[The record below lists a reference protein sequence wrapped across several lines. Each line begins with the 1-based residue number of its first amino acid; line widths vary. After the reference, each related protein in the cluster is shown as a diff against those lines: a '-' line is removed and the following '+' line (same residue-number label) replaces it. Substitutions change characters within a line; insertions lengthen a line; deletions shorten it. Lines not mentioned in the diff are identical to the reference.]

1 MTSIQIAHHTWD
13 QLLDLAKQRNLSLDD
28 FLEKIIQGQL
38 AIIDAE
44 ELEDLRDVHD
54 AILAESDPDNAETIP
69 WEVVKQELGYQ

>member
-44 ELEDLRDVHD
+44 ELEDLRDIHD
-54 AILAESDPDNAETIP
+54 AILAESDPDNAKTIP

>member
-1 MTSIQIAHHTWD
+1 MTNIPIAHHTWD

-28 FLEKIIQGQL
+28 FLEKIVQGQL

-69 WEVVKQELGYQ
+69 WEVVKRELGYQ